1 MRLPPDFCRVRVH
14 GLENNSGWI
23 VRVGNKAAF
32 IPCRSLRFPG
42 GVRKRLAK
50 VLGIDSRPPRSAED
64 RLVMKSRM
72 AATHKRNFRN
82 RLAKGE
88 KIVMPWFMKRRVKD
102 VAREER
108 VLDIAQKFQRAG
120 EYMK

>member
-1 MRLPPDFCRVRVH
+1 
-14 GLENNSGWI
+14 
-23 VRVGNKAAF
+23 
-32 IPCRSLRFPG
+32 
-42 GVRKRLAK
+42 